1 MFKARSGHI
10 TQRGNPFITSCNRIS
25 ARGLCRSQHHVRGQ
39 QLGCTGNGIAYRC
52 PTCSQLLTDKDRNT
66 LVCENGH
73 TSLRAK
79 EGYVHLHPSGRKAAV
94 NAAGDAAE
102 MVSNASFLSTPY
114 RRRFELVESE
124 FVNRLPCRSGE
135 IQERFNVCSQ
145 YSLSMPGESAAQVLG
160 CWAL

>member
-1 MFKARSGHI
+1 MFQARSGHI
-10 TQRGNPFITSCNRIS
+10 IQQGNPFITSCNRRY
-25 ARGLCRSQHHVRGQ
+25 ARGPCRSQHHVRGQ

-52 PTCSQLLTDKDRNT
+52 PTCSQPLTDKDRNT

-79 EGYVHLHPSGRKAAV
+79 EGHVHLHPSGRKAAV

-102 MVSNASFLSTPY
+102 MVSNASVLSTPY
-114 RRRFELVESE
+114 RRRFELVESAYVE
-124 FVNRLPCRSGE
+124 RLPCKSGE
-135 IQERFNVCSQ
+135 IQERLNVCSQ
-145 YSLSMPGESAAQVLG
+145 YSFSMPGESAAQILG